1 MNRKSFRWAIALSLS
16 ALLCGLSF
24 EIDVLAKKKPKRR
37 RARSAASQ
45 RQRILIPSAIASP
58 RAATVNQPTAP
69 IPISGIPQS
78 PGATTPKTTPAT
90 TSNTAVMPTPKAPKA
105 PTLSGPTPSAAAGD
119 LDTSFSGD
127 GKQNKDIGNV
137 SNQALAVA
145 LQADGKIVVAGWT
158 ISNVVDFA
166 VARFNTDGSLDDGT
180 GSDSTPGDGA
190 FATAGVFTADFAA
203 GDDRAQALAIQSD
216 GGIVVAG
223 FATQSGTKNF
233 ALLRLT
239 TTGGLD
245 NSFDTDGKVIT
256 NVSAAAL
263 DEARAVAVQ
272 SNGRI
277 IAAGISSSGG
287 DQNFCLVRYNTDGSL
302 DNNLAGDLTPGDAY
316 GTGGIVQVD
325 LFGTSDDARAM
336 ALQADGKAVVAGY
349 TFGPTGSFNYAVAR
363 YTTAGVLDTSFA
375 ATDADGVNGAAATDF
390 YSSVSVSSDDKGYA
404 IAIQGDGKIVVA
416 GQVGTL
422 DLNTFA
428 STSQFGLARY
438 NTDGSLD
445 NGSGTDITPLDA
457 FDTDGKRTDDF
468 TAQEDRATAVA
479 IQTDGRIVAGGWSNM
494 QAGGFEAFKDWRIA
508 TYNSTGSLDTGF
520 GSGGTVTTDFNAN
533 QDELYSLALQPDKK
547 IVAAGVASFT
557 NQDMGVARYDGGTLA
572 TPATPGELI
581 ISEFRLRGPG
591 GATDEFIEIYNNTAS
606 THTVAASSGSGYGIA
621 ASDGTTRCSIPT
633 GTSIPSRGHWLCIN
647 SNGYSL
653 TNYPGG
659 STPPGLADGDGSY
672 TTDIPDNAGIA
683 IFNNNSGG
691 GSYSVANRLDAVGST
706 SEANPVYREGA
717 GLAPIAA
724 SNLEYAWL
732 RDTCGKSGSVTTMG
746 FCTRSTPK
754 DTNDNASD
762 FFFVDTAG
770 TSAGAGQR
778 LGAPGPE
785 NLFSP
790 IQRNSAFA
798 AAILDPCVADTASP
812 NRERVL
818 TSDPVN
824 NSTFGTLEIRRT
836 VTNNTGANITRLRW
850 RVIDV
855 STLPAP
861 VGFADLR
868 VRTSSDVPGV
878 IVDRAPCGAGT
889 SSITVRGTTLETP
902 PTQALG
908 GGFNSTLSSGTVT
921 LATPLANGASIDVRF
936 LLGVQQT
943 GNFKIYL
950 NIEALP

>member
-1 MNRKSFRWAIALSLS
+1 
-16 ALLCGLSF
+16 
-24 EIDVLAKKKPKRR
+24 VV
-37 RARSAASQ
+37 
-45 RQRILIPSAIASP
+45 
-58 RAATVNQPTAP
+58 TV
-69 IPISGIPQS
+69 
-78 PGATTPKTTPAT
+78 TPK
-90 TSNTAVMPTPKAPKA
+90 SPKA
-105 PTLSGPTPSAAAGD
+105 PTLSGPGPSAAAGD

-127 GKQNKDIGNV
+127 GKQNKDIGSN

-145 LQADGKIVVAGWT
+145 LQADGKIVVAGWS

-180 GSDSTPGDGA
+180 GTDSTPGDGA
-190 FATAGVFTADFAA
+190 FASAGVFTADFAA

-223 FATQSGTKNF
+223 FATQAGTKNF

-239 TTGGLD
+239 SAGALD
-245 NSFDTDGKVIT
+245 NSFDTDGKLIT
-256 NVSAAAL
+256 NVSAGAN
-263 DEARAVAVQ
+263 DEARGVVIQ

-277 IAAGISSSGG
+277 IAAGLAEVGG
-287 DQNFCLVRYNTDGSL
+287 GQDFAVVRYNTNGSL
-302 DNNLAGDLTPGDAY
+302 DDNSGSDSTPGDAY
-316 GTGGIVQVD
+316 GTAGKTVTNLFGSNDFPNGIV
-325 LFGTSDDARAM
+325 
-336 ALQADGKAVVAGY
+336 LQADGKAVVAGY
-349 TFGPTGSFNYAVAR
+349 TFGPTGSFNFAVAR
-363 YTTAGVLDTSFA
+363 YTTAGVLDTSFG

-390 YSSVSVSSDDKGYA
+390 YSSANASSDDKGYA
-404 IAIQGDGKIVVA
+404 VAIQADGKIVVA
-416 GQVGTL
+416 GQVATV

-428 STSQFGLARY
+428 STSQFALARY

-445 NGSGTDITPLDA
+445 DGSGTDITPLDT
-457 FDTDGKRTDDF
+457 FDNDGKRTDDF
-468 TAQEDRATAVA
+468 TAQEDRANAVA
-479 IQTDGRIVAGGWSNM
+479 VQTDGRIVAGGWSNM

-533 QDELYSLALQPDKK
+533 QDELYGLVIQPDKK
-547 IVAAGVASFT
+547 IVAAGLASFA
-557 NQDMGVARYDGGTLA
+557 NQDIGLARYDGGTLA

-581 ISEFRLRGPG
+581 ISEFRVRGPG
-591 GATDEFIEIYNNTAS
+591 GANDEFIEIYNNTAS

-621 ASDGTTRCSIPT
+621 ASDGTTRCSIPN
-633 GTSIPSRGHWLCIN
+633 GTAIPSRGHFLCVN
-647 SNGYSL
+647 SSGYSL
-653 TNYPGG
+653 GSYPAGNG
-659 STPPGLADGDGSY
+659 TTATGDATY
-672 TTDIPDNAGIA
+672 TTDIPDDAGIA
-683 IFNNNSGG
+683 LFNNNTGG
-691 GSYSVANRLDAVGST
+691 VSYSLANRLDAVGST
-706 SEANPVYREGA
+706 SEANTLYREGA
-717 GLAPIAA
+717 GLPTLALNFLD
-724 SNLEYAWL
+724 SAWV

-746 FCTRSTPK
+746 LCTRSTPK

-762 FFFVDTAG
+762 FFFVDTNATAG
-770 TSAGAGQR
+770 VGAGQR

-785 NLFSP
+785 NLSSP
-790 IQRNSAFA
+790 IQRNLAFA

-818 TSDPVN
+818 TSDPGN

-850 RVIDV
+850 RVIDI
-855 STLPAP
+855 STSLAP

-878 IVDRAPCGAGT
+878 IVDRAPCGSGT

-921 LATPLANGASIDVRF
+921 LANPLANGASIDVRF